1 MMNNLVNVTIALSD
15 KMGLSILLRRYLF
28 RKQIHNSRISHKSI
42 VLNFFNYP
50 DFDLLIS
57 FTRNKFFETFH
68 HLRAKFTDV
77 VLRNFDFSANYDSLV
92 LQTEHVA
99 RLVESFDDYFA
110 FRWMQSAFTNK
121 LRKTWY
127 GKHSLYEQ
135 SESSS
140 EPISE

>member
-1 MMNNLVNVTIALSD
+1 MNNLVNVTIALSD

-77 VLRNFDFSANYDSLV
+77 VLRNFDFSANYDSS
-92 LQTEHVA
+92 TPN
-99 RLVESFDDYFA
+99 RTC
-110 FRWMQSAFTNK
+110 SAFG
-121 LRKTWY
+121 RKFRRLFRIPMNAKCFHKQVAKNLVW
-127 GKHSLYEQ
+127 KAQ
-135 SESSS
+135 SVRAV
-140 EPISE
+140 